1 MLIYLLQMTK
11 EKELFFVIILSTNKT
26 MSSQQSVYIF
36 GMVNLFLAGIA
47 VLCVVQAEEHP
58 EYFSLV
64 YIAVSIFIFYMGT
77 ILIIITL
84 QIIET
89 FQEQQQQQQNQSSL
103 EIQIPI
109 LTTQIS
115 SRLNAVIDESLTIPT
130 KPKLSLS
137 RSQTLP
143 LTLSSYNPHPTPSI
157 LALSSTLKDFK
168 NRSSGLLTTSTHLT
182 ILPKY
187 QQTFA
192 TIHKNYQS
200 FSFVTNDRR
209 YPS

>member
-1 MLIYLLQMTK
+1 MTK
-11 EKELFFVIILSTNKT
+11 EKELFFFIILSTNKT

-64 YIAVSIFIFYMGT
+64 YIAVSIFLFYMGT

-89 FQEQQQQQQNQSSL
+89 CQEQQQQQQNQSSL

-143 LTLSSYNPHPTPSI
+143 LTLSSYNPHPTPSV
-157 LALSSTLKDFK
+157 LALPSTLKDFK
-168 NRSSGLLTTSTHLT
+168 NRSTGLLTTSTHLT
-182 ILPKY
+182 LLPKY

-200 FSFVTNDRR
+200 FSFVTNDLR